1 MGRVGRAD
9 PLFEDLPLVLTIEEA
24 ARVLRISR
32 SFAYLLARRYL
43 DSGGTDGL
51 PVLCFGAT
59 SMRVPRWAL
68 LDLLHTGRVVRL
80 SQSVGHS
87 TNRTRGVS

>member
-1 MGRVGRAD
+1 MGANGRAD
-9 PLFEDLPLVLTIEEA
+9 QMMEDLPLVLTIDEA

-43 DSGGTDGL
+43 DSNGTEGL
-51 PVLCFGAT
+51 PVLCVGGT

-68 LDLLHTGRVVRL
+68 LDLLQTGRVVQL
-80 SQSVGHS
+80 SQNARRRQGRSRHAS
-87 TNRTRGVS
+87 